1 MENTALKVGRGFRQ
15 KKMMCTVC
23 SRRYKEV
30 ILAKC
35 FHTFCKECIA
45 KSYGSRNR
53 QCPQCRVKFAQNE
66 IHAFF

>member
-1 MENTALKVGRGFRQ
+1 
-15 KKMMCTVC
+15 MMCTVC